1 VGLVSRC
8 GWVITCDKVELVG
21 WLFVPVCFRS
31 RFVLGPRCMGY
42 LLEGRLCLGV
52 GLEAVG
58 RLSND
63 LAVMSNAK
71 KVVWAVVILWEC
83 WVCLAVFLRR
93 FLFAFALRMR
103 CAFGLVKAL
112 PL

>member
-1 VGLVSRC
+1 MGLVFRC

-21 WLFVPVCFRS
+21 CLFVPVCFGP
-31 RFVLGPRCMGY
+31 RFVLGPRCMEY

-52 GLEAVG
+52 GLEVVG

-71 KVVWAVVILWEC
+71 KVV
-83 WVCLAVFLRR
+83 
-93 FLFAFALRMR
+93 
-103 CAFGLVKAL
+103 
-112 PL
+112 